1 MFDDVKLLCVESKQE
16 VLGMVGGSNITQEFL
31 LRKIVL
37 FDSWPESWLVDKFHS
52 YRVDS
57 LCGCV
62 YIRAS
67 VISKHF
73 FVG

>member
-1 MFDDVKLLCVESKQE
+1 MDLVQWEDVKLLSRIKQE
-16 VLGMVGGSNITQEFL
+16 VLGMVGGSNIPLEFL

-67 VISKHF
+67 VIS
-73 FVG
+73 